1 MEDISLENKINE
13 KITQEEFEKNTKAA
27 EELLADE
34 DKIEKLLQQIEDK
47 FEEIPIVGSKLAC
60 IPTLVSLVRS
70 YINKE
75 YTEAPLGSIIS
86 IITALLYV
94 VSPVD
99 LIPDNI
105 PVLGQLD
112 DVAVIAFCWPLI
124 ETDVKNYEEWREK
137 NKKEVN
143 I

>member
-1 MEDISLENKINE
+1 ML
-13 KITQEEFEKNTKAA
+13 
-27 EELLADE
+27 
-34 DKIEKLLQQIEDK
+34 QIEDK
-47 FEEIPIVGSKLAC
+47 FEEIPNVGSKLAC

-86 IITALLYV
+86 IITAMLYV

-124 ETDVKNYEEWREK
+124 DNDVKNYEEWR
-137 NKKEVN
+137 KKKQKE

>member
-1 MEDISLENKINE
+1 MENNTDKKVIQK
-13 KITQEEFEKNTKAA
+13 EFEKNSQTAK
-27 EELLADE
+27 ELLKDE
-34 DKIEKLLQQIEDK
+34 DKVEKLLLQIEDK

-86 IITALLYV
+86 IITAMLYV

-124 ETDVKNYEEWREK
+124 DNDVKNYEEWR
-137 NKKEVN
+137 KKKQKE

>member
-1 MEDISLENKINE
+1 MENDIDK
-13 KITQEEFEKNTKAA
+13 KKAQEEFIKNTKAA
-27 EELLADE
+27 EELLEDE
-34 DKIEKLLQQIEDK
+34 DKVEKLLQQIESK
-47 FEEIPIVGSKLAC
+47 FEEVPLVGSKLAC

-86 IITALLYV
+86 IVTALLYII
-94 VSPVD
+94 SPID

-124 ETDVKNYEEWREK
+124 ESDVNNYEKWRSK
-137 NKKEVN
+137 NHKV
-143 I
+143 

>member
-1 MEDISLENKINE
+1 MNK
-13 KITQEEFEKNTKAA
+13 KSMQDEFELKSKTA
-27 EELLADE
+27 EELLEDE
-34 DKIEKLLQQIEDK
+34 DKVERLLQQIENK
-47 FEEIPIVGSKLAC
+47 FEEVPIVGSKLAC

-94 VSPVD
+94 VSPID

-124 ETDVKNYEEWREK
+124 ESDVKNYEEWREK
-137 NKKEVN
+137 NNKIVN
-143 I
+143 T

>member
-1 MEDISLENKINE
+1 MENNTDKKVIQK
-13 KITQEEFEKNTKAA
+13 EFEKNSQTAK
-27 EELLADE
+27 ELLKDE
-34 DKIEKLLQQIEDK
+34 DKVEKLLLQIEDK

-86 IITALLYV
+86 IITAMLYV

-124 ETDVKNYEEWREK
+124 ENDVKNYEEWR
-137 NKKEVN
+137 KKKQKE

>member
-1 MEDISLENKINE
+1 MEKDNNK
-13 KITQEEFEKNTKAA
+13 KVMQEEFDKNTTTAK
-27 EELLADE
+27 ELLKDE
-34 DKIEKLLQQIEDK
+34 DKVERLLLQIENK
-47 FEEIPIVGSKLAC
+47 FEEIPLVGSKLAC
-60 IPTLVSLVRS
+60 IPTLISLVRS

-75 YTEAPLGSIIS
+75 YTEAPLGSIVS
-86 IITALLYV
+86 IVTALLYV

-124 ETDVKNYEEWREK
+124 ENDVKNYEEWRKK
-137 NKKEVN
+137 NQKE